1 MPDDRNHIHAIN
13 IKGPSFE
20 EYIDNTLK
28 DIKEIIM
35 GADIPENDKRHFLDT
50 IWILAH
56 SAKDGAE
63 WNVDFGFRPESAIPK
78 HSTEEE
84 LEAAYFTAQEM

>member
-1 MPDDRNHIHAIN
+1 MPDDRTNIHAIN

-56 SAKDGAE
+56 STKDGPFIFIACIL
-63 WNVDFGFRPESAIPK
+63 VLSSGILSP
-78 HSTEEE
+78 
-84 LEAAYFTAQEM
+84 